1 MRLHK
6 LRRGI
11 FGLGCSVAIQVS
23 SAKTSARSRRQPLQT
38 VLVVEP
44 TEDRSRHD
52 PRVTRELVARNQER
66 RQPRRWLGKARAE
79 ACVRAAAIG
88 VCLPCAKN
96 PSPGVLAERDQ
107 EVQALPAETAEQSF
121 TDRVRP
127 GRLNRGTEDPGTQTS
142 RSLPCR
148 SRRQREAG
156 HGSGRR
162 SPAGGPQPHVLLHP
176 SRRACTGA
184 RCGGRR
190 GGRASGAVPP
200 APPWVEKPRADWT
213 PTPPGADTVQGSAP

>member
-1 MRLHK
+1 ME
-6 LRRGI
+6 
-11 FGLGCSVAIQVS
+11 SVLY

-79 ACVRAAAIG
+79 ARVRAAAIG

-127 GRLNRGTEDPGTQTS
+127 GRLNRGAEDPDTHRGDGAVQPGRVDAIPIVEDES
-142 RSLPCR
+142 IRVRCSEDLLALLQGP
-148 SRRQREAG
+148 
-156 HGSGRR
+156 SGRR
-162 SPAGGPQPHVLLHP
+162 M
-176 SRRACTGA
+176 
-184 RCGGRR
+184 
-190 GGRASGAVPP
+190 
-200 APPWVEKPRADWT
+200 PRDVDVHEPDWT
-213 PTPPGADTVQGSAP
+213 PTAPGADAVQGSAP